1 MTDIEDRLDALI
13 QWGADPNAAI
23 RRMIGD
29 EDLFLK
35 LLYGFMNSRDW
46 DILVELVEQGRFDEA
61 FVISH
66 KMKGSAADLSLGPL
80 LNSLCIVT
88 DDLRGKIRDSIY
100 DDLRILYLQRDSLRR
115 VVLTGSGHDLE

>member
-1 MTDIEDRLDALI
+1 MTDIEDRLDDLI

-66 KMKGSAADLSLGPL
+66 RMKGSAADLSLGPL

-88 DDLRGKIRDSIY
+88 DDLRGEIRDSIY

>member
-66 KMKGSAADLSLGPL
+66 RMKGSAADLSLGPL

-88 DDLRGKIRDSIY
+88 DDLRGEIRDSIY

>member
-66 KMKGSAADLSLGPL
+66 RMKGSAADLSLGPL

>member
-88 DDLRGKIRDSIY
+88 DDLRGEIRDSIY

>member
-88 DDLRGKIRDSIY
+88 VDLRGKIRDSIY

>member
-35 LLYGFMNSRDW
+35 LLYGFINSRDW

-66 KMKGSAADLSLGPL
+66 RMKGSAADLSLGPL

-88 DDLRGKIRDSIY
+88 DDLRGEIRDSIY

>member
-46 DILVELVEQGRFDEA
+46 DILVELVEQGRFDGA

-66 KMKGSAADLSLGPL
+66 RMKGSAADLSLGPL

-88 DDLRGKIRDSIY
+88 DDLRGEIRDSIY